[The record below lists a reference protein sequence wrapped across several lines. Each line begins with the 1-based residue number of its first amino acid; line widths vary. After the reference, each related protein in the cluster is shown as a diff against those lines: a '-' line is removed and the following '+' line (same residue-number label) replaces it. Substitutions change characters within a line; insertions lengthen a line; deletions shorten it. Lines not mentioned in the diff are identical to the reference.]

1 MAGIELIDV
10 YKSYHVSG
18 RPLPVLRGVTLSL
31 PAEGITVVAGRSG
44 CGKTTLLRTLGGL
57 EHLDKGEIR
66 FPVNCKI
73 GMVFQEPRLM
83 PWLTVWKNITF
94 GQHGPNEEHIHA
106 LIRTVGLTGFE
117 FAYPDQLS
125 GGMQQRVALARV
137 LAYNADYILMDEPF
151 ASLDYFTRETM
162 QQELIRINAA
172 EQKGI
177 VFVTHS
183 IDEALLVGSQ
193 IVVLDDGVI
202 KSIYD
207 LNEFTYER
215 DLLTP
220 TFISLKRRILEDLNE
235 SMHTKGE
242 NL

>member
-18 RPLPVLRGVTLSL
+18 RLLPVLRGVTLSL

-57 EHLDKGEIR
+57 EPLDKGEIR
-66 FPVNCKI
+66 FPADGKI

-94 GQHGPNEEHIHA
+94 GQHCPNEEHIHA

-162 QQELIRINAA
+162 QQELVRINAA

-183 IDEALLVGSQ
+183 IDEALLIGSQ
-193 IVVLDDGVI
+193 IVVLDNGVI

-220 TFISLKRRILEDLNE
+220 AFISLKRRILEDLNE